1 MVPIASCKSPIR
13 HALAA
18 SPSARS
24 RLSPDAQPACRR
36 AQTVAG
42 RPIAA
47 YLDEQRRRRELLTLP
62 AYGGSVLV
70 LDRDAATLCDRRL
83 VAHLAADEPE
93 ENATLVCRHY
103 LADTGGRWCR
113 RVQPNDLLIDPLAD
127 DSHGSSTLDRSGFD
141 DDDLVDGDG
150 AIYSIDAFSEEGV
163 TAQLRW
169 CRRRPSCGSA
179 SERVALRHVIA
190 VFENYEP
197 MRSLTERAIARHR
210 DDPDLLVT
218 RLRNEYERLCDSP
231 VVLNRGLRE
240 AALYAIDRHG
250 LSLGEIAFRCG
261 MVKRDRH
268 GRVSGETSW
277 VARRIGLM
285 PEGGEKAITPWI
297 HVDVLA
303 TIAREGLGVSP
314 REVELQ

>member
-1 MVPIASCKSPIR
+1 
-13 HALAA
+13 
-18 SPSARS
+18 
-24 RLSPDAQPACRR
+24 
-36 AQTVAG
+36 
-42 RPIAA
+42 
-47 YLDEQRRRRELLTLP
+47 
-62 AYGGSVLV
+62 
-70 LDRDAATLCDRRL
+70 
-83 VAHLAADEPE
+83 
-93 ENATLVCRHY
+93 
-103 LADTGGRWCR
+103 
-113 RVQPNDLLIDPLAD
+113 
-127 DSHGSSTLDRSGFD
+127 
-141 DDDLVDGDG
+141 
-150 AIYSIDAFSEEGV
+150 
-163 TAQLRW
+163 
-169 CRRRPSCGSA
+169 
-179 SERVALRHVIA
+179 
-190 VFENYEP
+190 